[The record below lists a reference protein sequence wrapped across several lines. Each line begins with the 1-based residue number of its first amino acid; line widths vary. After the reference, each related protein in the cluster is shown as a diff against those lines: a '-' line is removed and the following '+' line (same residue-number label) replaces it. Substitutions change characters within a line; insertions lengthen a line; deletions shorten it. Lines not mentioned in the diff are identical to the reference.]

1 MQKSIKEQILYSK
14 KGQVTNVVG
23 SIIALVIG
31 IGVATLVMVFIGV
44 LGGSV
49 YQQVETQIDAIGNN
63 VITAESFVAHN
74 GTIQQ
79 LAHNFIQEG
88 TLSIYNASTN
98 FGLTNFTIDYVDG
111 SILTLTSIEN
121 GTINGSTYLT
131 NYTWGSLEIRNHIK
145 GGVVAGFD
153 ALETTGTYLPIIVLA
168 VVIFLVLA
176 LVLGFTNIGAGF
188 GGGRG
193 SVL

>member
-1 MQKSIKEQILYSK
+1 MQKSIKEQKLYSK

-63 VITAESFVAHN
+63 LVTAESFTVNNITHH
-74 GTIQQ
+74 Q
-79 LAHNFIQEG
+79 LAHNFVQEG
-88 TLSIYNASTN
+88 TVAIYNSSQE
-98 FGLTNFTIDYVDG
+98 FGLTNWTIDYDDG
-111 SILTLTSIEN
+111 GFLFSSGVAQNPL
-121 GTINGSTYLT
+121 NGSTLSV
-131 NYTWGSLEIRNHIK
+131 NYTWGVAEIRTHIK